1 MGTAFVFPGQ
11 GSQYVGMGRSLA
23 EAFPEARQTFQEADE
38 ALGRP
43 LSKLIFEGPEDE
55 LRLTQNTQPAILT
68 VSVACLRALRSAGFP
83 DPVAA
88 AGHSLGEYAALVAA
102 GALEFADAVRL
113 VEQRGRFM
121 QEAVPVGEGGM
132 AAVIGLDVDAVEAL
146 CREVTRPGAVVEVA
160 NDNCPGQVVVSGHTG
175 AVEALCRRAAEAG
188 ARRTVPLAVSAPFH
202 CSLMGPAAERL
213 ARVLEGVRFADPRFP
228 VYANVDGRP
237 YRTGSEI
244 PGKLV
249 DQVSHRVRWQD
260 CVKGLVEAGAHRF
273 AEVGPGKVLAGLIRR
288 IARRTEV
295 VGVEGPE
302 GVAALVPGPSG
313 R

>member
-11 GSQYVGMGRSLA
+11 GSQYVGMGRSVA
-23 EAFPEARQTFQEADE
+23 EAFPEARRTFQEADD
-38 ALGRP
+38 ALGRA
-43 LSKLIFEGPEDE
+43 LSKLIFEGPEEE

-83 DPVAA
+83 EPVAA

-102 GALEFADAVRL
+102 GALGFADAVRL

-132 AAVIGLDVDAVEAL
+132 AAVIGLDVDEVESL
-146 CREVTRPGAVVEVA
+146 CQEVSRPGAVVEVA
-160 NDNCPGQVVVSGHTG
+160 NDNCPGQVVVSGHIG

-213 ARVLEGVRFADPRFP
+213 ARVLEGVRFAEPRFP
-228 VYANVDGRP
+228 VYANVDGQP
-237 YRTGSEI
+237 YRSAAEI

-249 DQVSHRVRWQD
+249 AQVSHRVRWQD
-260 CVKGLVEAGAHRF
+260 CVKGLVEAGAQRF
-273 AEVGPGKVLAGLIRR
+273 AEVGPGRVLAGLIRR
-288 IARRTEV
+288 IARRIEV

-302 GVAALVPGPSG
+302 GVVALVQGPSG